1 VKRIASLVAAAVGLA
16 LLAGCS
22 SRTGDLATVGSTA
35 ITRLDFDE
43 AARLSGAPY
52 AALGDT
58 GRILLLEDLIK
69 RQLMIEAAKRDG
81 LYRDSAFV
89 QYTSNIRDQVSRQ
102 ALLDALTPSVP
113 VSEAEARA
121 FYDRQESEAH
131 LRVILVTDRTQAE
144 LARAE
149 LEKGLDFAVVAARF
163 NTPGQ
168 VPAGGDIGW
177 VQAGTLVR
185 ALDPAASNGPI
196 GKVLGPVEQPYV
208 GWFLVRVDERRK
220 AERPPYDQV
229 HDRMVDAVRQ
239 RKRSA
244 LAQRAAQRLSAQYR
258 IQVAKDGAAFMSER
272 LKPNTEEL
280 QRSSTPP
287 DPHLTE
293 DEQRTVLGT
302 WSGGSYTLGDAWN
315 AMQKRGVQGPNLYML
330 PQVERWIE
338 GQMFERAL
346 IAEAGQRMIAD
357 EPQHAR
363 TIRDRENGYLVE
375 SYYNREVAQKIG
387 VTEADLRA
395 EYARRAAELQSLRS
409 ADIKMAVIPDSAKAL
424 AVLDHAAHGGGL
436 ERAVLMAQVQTQVS
450 PFTVHYPNQSPV
462 WQALQ
467 SRLVA
472 MRPGE
477 TSGPFQVPGG
487 WLVVEMVQSQQGA
500 SGYESLDAAT
510 LEQVRSSTVERL
522 REARFVALTD
532 SLRRSIPVTVHRD
545 RLARIPWPPPSGAV
559 PGSGSGG

>member
-1 VKRIASLVAAAVGLA
+1 VKRIASLAAAALGLA

-22 SRTGDLATVGSTA
+22 NGTGDLATVGSTA
-35 ITRLDFDE
+35 ITRDDFDM
-43 AARLSGAPY
+43 AARQSGAPY

-58 GRILLLEDLIK
+58 GRFLLLDDLIK
-69 RQLMIEAAKRDG
+69 RQLMVEAAQREG
-81 LYRDSAFV
+81 LYRDSSFV
-89 QYTSNIRDQVSRQ
+89 LLTSNVRNQELRV
-102 ALLDALTPSVP
+102 ALLDVLTPSVP

-121 FYDRQESEAH
+121 FYDRQASEAH
-131 LRVILVTDRTQAE
+131 MRVILVTDRSQAD

-149 LEKGLDFAVVAARF
+149 LEKGIDFALVAARF

-185 ALDPAASNGPI
+185 ALDPAASDGPV
-196 GKVLGPVEQPYV
+196 GKVIGPVEQPYV
-208 GWFLVRVDERRK
+208 GWFLVRIEERRK

-229 HDRMVDAVRQ
+229 HDRMVEAVRQ

-244 LAQRAAQRLSAQYR
+244 LAQRAAQKLSAEYR
-258 IQVAKDGAAFMSER
+258 IQVAKEGAAFMSER
-272 LKPNTEEL
+272 LKSNTQDL
-280 QRSSTPP
+280 QHSNTPP
-287 DPHLTE
+287 DPNLTE
-293 DEQRTVLGT
+293 DERRTVLGT
-302 WSGGSYTLGDAWN
+302 WSGGTYTLGDAWN
-315 AMQKRGVQGPNLYML
+315 AIQKHAEQGPNLYML

-346 IAEAGQRMIAD
+346 VAEANQRMLAD

-363 TIRDRENGYLVE
+363 AIRDKQNGYLVE
-375 SYYNREVAQKIG
+375 SYYNREVAQKTG

-395 EYARRAAELQSLRS
+395 EYALRAAELQGLRS
-409 ADIKMAVIPDSAKAL
+409 ADIKMAVIPDSTKAL

-436 ERAVLMAQVQTQVS
+436 ERAVQMAQVQTQVS
-450 PFTVHYPNQSPV
+450 PYTVNYPTQSPV

-467 SRLVA
+467 SRLLA

-477 TSGPFQVPGG
+477 TSGPFHVPGG
-487 WLVVEMVQSQQGA
+487 WLVIELVRSQQGA
-500 SGYESLDAAT
+500 SGFENLDAAT
-510 LEQVRSSTVERL
+510 LEQIRSSALERM
-522 REARFVALTD
+522 RETRFMVLTD
-532 SLRRSIPVTVHRD
+532 SLRRSIPVVVHRD

-559 PGSGSGG
+559 PAVGSGG